1 MAVSEPEDPQ
11 LGPFRDDARP
21 EEAPPPLSPAAAVSL
36 PLVIVGWICA
46 IAIGQAEVML
56 YPAGLFL
63 LGGFVAGLLGLA
75 DTKPVHD
82 AALERSVS
90 RFGGRG
96 LAKTA
101 LFVLLTPVVLGCVA
115 FGLLFLSCMGH

>member
-1 MAVSEPEDPQ
+1 VTEPDEPQ
-11 LGPFRDDARP
+11 SQGPFRDDARP
-21 EEAPPPLSPAAAVSL
+21 EQAAPPLSPAAVVSL

-46 IAIGQAEVML
+46 IAIGQTEVMI

-82 AALERSVS
+82 EALERPVS

-96 LAKTA
+96 AAKAALVALLAPI
-101 LFVLLTPVVLGCVA
+101 LLGCLA
-115 FGLLFLSCMGH
+115 LGLLFLSCMGH